1 MITYTREEIIPT
13 TTLARNISAV
23 LNKLKN
29 KKLEKVAVIRNNNI
43 EAVILPISIYEEMQK
58 VIESQEHREIYDI
71 VKEREKISD
80 KMIGME
86 EVLKEYNINSNDL

>member
-58 VIESQEHREIYDI
+58 VIDLQEHKEIFEI
-71 VKEREKISD
+71 VKERERISD
-80 KMIGME
+80 KMISME
-86 EVLKEYNINSNDL
+86 EILKEYNFNSNEL

>member
-13 TTLARNISAV
+13 TTLTRNISAV